1 MPITGRTAQ
10 PNRDDHRSPAA
21 WPCLLEHVALPVAAG
36 QPVPGPGRGVPG
48 LLEHV
53 ALPVAAGQP
62 LPRLFAR
69 RQGLVDRVAR
79 GLAHTV
85 RDVLAQLPDHVAQ
98 IVRLLRLVAL
108 HALPVGMTVRGLVR
122 VVHRQP
128 VRAERARAPREPAR
142 RRADRQR
149 DHQRAQQTLPR
160 ERALH
165 HVVRDQA
172 RQQGQHA
179 DDHHRD
185 RRVQA
190 HRYHAPRQVTEPR
203 HIPRGIGE
211 QVDQRIIGQHH
222 PGHHS
227 LPHHKPPRPDN
238 TGPHIHHAP
247 ARPTADNGPERKE
260 RPHARGRGHGAVK
273 ESGPPAHGKK
283 REENHAPAGPGTP

>member
-1 MPITGRTAQ
+1 M
-10 PNRDDHRSPAA
+10 
-21 WPCLLEHVALPVAAG
+21 
-36 QPVPGPGRGVPG
+36 
-48 LLEHV
+48 
-53 ALPVAAGQP
+53 
-62 LPRLFAR
+62 PRLLAR

-85 RDVLAQLPDHVAQ
+85 RDVLAQLPDHAAQ
-98 IVRLLRLVAL
+98 IIRLLRLVVL

-149 DHQRAQQTLPR
+149 DHQRAQQPLPR

-190 HRYHAPRQVTEPR
+190 HRYHAPRQVPEPR

-238 TGPHIHHAP
+238 TGPRIHHAP
-247 ARPTADNGPERKE
+247 ARPTADNGPEKKGKAP
-260 RPHARGRGHGAVK
+260 RPGRGHGAVK
-273 ESGPPAHGKK
+273 ESGPPAHGNKEKK
-283 REENHAPAGPGTP
+283 NHAPAGPGTP